1 MQIAGFLSIGY
12 AYCVMCCDPGC
23 IDVRAINYFKA
34 EFQECHTAFSLLYRA
49 SSYQSLYLL
58 YIYYSGSVPRTS
70 RKGLMD

>member
-12 AYCVMCCDPGC
+12 AYCILCCDPG
-23 IDVRAINYFKA
+23 
-34 EFQECHTAFSLLYRA
+34 ESHTAFSLLYRA

-70 RKGLMD
+70 RKGLMVFVLCPGWIFF